1 MAGENDMTTEILNK
15 LNKLESAQ
23 TGMQAELKVVSQAM
37 ERLARTSEQIVE
49 LRAECL
55 HMIKA
60 HEKIEQTH
68 DEMFGRLRDL
78 ETWKGSVDTK
88 IKNTCSNVIT
98 LQKTQR
104 WVAMTVIGALI
115 VGFIGL
121 GFGMAR
127 YEIINGSRSVANGAL
142 THGR

>member
-1 MAGENDMTTEILNK
+1 MAAEHEITAEILNK

-37 ERLARTSEQIVE
+37 NRLARTSEQIVE
-49 LRAECL
+49 LRAESL
-55 HMIKA
+55 HMIKTQ
-60 HEKIEQTH
+60 EKIEQTH
-68 DEMFGRLRDL
+68 DELFGRLRNL
-78 ETWKGSVDTK
+78 ETWKGGVDTK
-88 IKNTCSNVIT
+88 IKNICLNVT
-98 LQKTQR
+98 DLQKNQR

-127 YEIINGSRSVANGAL
+127 YEIINNRQPITNGL
-142 THGR
+142 IHGR